1 MQRIH
6 PAETDI
12 LPLAGIF
19 DFWRNPDVPDE
30 DPDAASARA
39 VATGEGRPICAAC
52 NRKSRNVNHLDRLVR
67 RILAVSPAANVDRV
81 RQILERAEKAPSS
94 DIDLR

>member
-19 DFWRNPDVPDE
+19 DFWRNSDVPDD

-39 VATGEGRPICAAC
+39 VATGRAA
-52 NRKSRNVNHLDRLVR
+52 RSALPA
-67 RILAVSPAANVDRV
+67 IGSPATSIISIAWF
-81 RQILERAEKAPSS
+81 AEFWRSARRRMSTASARSS
-94 DIDLR
+94 SVQRKRRLAT

>member
-30 DPDAASARA
+30 DPDAWLVTYS
-39 VATGEGRPICAAC
+39 VITTEAT
-52 NRKSRNVNHLDRLVR
+52 DD
-67 RILAVSPAANVDRV
+67 AVSGDFMNTMMRRA
-81 RQILERAEKAPSS
+81 LEHASS
-94 DIDLR
+94 GDEEWTE

>member
-1 MQRIH
+1 MGDEVEAGPQRVCYHIRRPNH
-6 PAETDI
+6 PNRDLDSCARTGSTDV
-12 LPLAGIF
+12 LT
-19 DFWRNPDVPDE
+19 V
-30 DPDAASARA
+30 
-39 VATGEGRPICAAC
+39 PICAAC

-67 RILAVSPAANVDRV
+67 RILAVSQAANVDRV